1 MHFVATTTW
10 PPEEEQLR
18 DATTTRILSCGGLRM
33 INEGLPSS
41 LHKKESLL
49 SGDSPLGDARL
60 HEKVGTFA

>member
-10 PPEEEQLR
+10 PPEEQLTA
-18 DATTTRILSCGGLRM
+18 ATTARIFFVRRTSGDY
-33 INEGLPSS
+33 EGWPSS
-41 LHKKESLL
+41 LHAKESLL